1 MIARKYLAAAAAV
14 AMVSFGSQGALAGT
28 RADDNKVIY
37 PAPAAA
43 PAASSQAQGPKGGF
57 PSTPGLS
64 IAQIKANDN
73 AAFKRKSR
81 GT

>member
-1 MIARKYLAAAAAV
+1 MIAKKNLAAAAAV
-14 AMVSFGSQGALAGT
+14 AMVCLGSQGAVAGT
-28 RADDNKVIY
+28 RANDSKVVY
-37 PAPAAA
+37 PAAA
-43 PAASSQAQGPKGGF
+43 TPATQGHAQGPKGGF

-73 AAFKRKSR
+73 AAFKRKSG